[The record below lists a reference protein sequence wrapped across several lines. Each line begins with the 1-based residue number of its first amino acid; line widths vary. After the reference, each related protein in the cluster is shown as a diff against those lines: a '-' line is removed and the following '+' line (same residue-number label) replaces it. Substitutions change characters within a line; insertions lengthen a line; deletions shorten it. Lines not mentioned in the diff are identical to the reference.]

1 MLLYLSIGAFVN
13 VVDLHTVTKLADVIH
28 TSITINNRFFTIDNL
43 WTYFKGIDLCMMLV
57 DEPAS
62 VALLRCLLR
71 RRLDTELSQQN
82 AKNLYDDEFDIVV
95 VVRNFVLQQKL

>member
-1 MLLYLSIGAFVN
+1 
-13 VVDLHTVTKLADVIH
+13 
-28 TSITINNRFFTIDNL
+28 
-43 WTYFKGIDLCMMLV
+43 MMLV